1 MIYVLHDA
9 TNLALMRYIM
19 NNKELIKYFYEVVV
33 SENLLDELPQYIS
46 ENCVQKIGGNEI
58 FIGINGMRQ
67 HLVAVKKTYPDY
79 TMEIIR
85 QFEIGETVITEFI
98 MRGTHKGEFL
108 GITPTNK
115 VIEMTGVDIDKV
127 VNGKIVEHGGAVNT
141 FDAFWVNGLIKPV

>member
-1 MIYVLHDA
+1 
-9 TNLALMRYIM
+9 M

>member
-1 MIYVLHDA
+1 
-9 TNLALMRYIM
+9 MRYIM